1 MSKDKDLIV
10 PFGGKQLESNQSAL
24 RLYFHDVPQQKPQ
37 SALKDV
43 FSAPFGRNPLESWPI
58 KK

>member
-10 PFGGKQLESNQSAL
+10 PFCGKQLESNQSAL
-24 RLYFHDVPQQKPQ
+24 RLYFQDVPQQKPQ

-43 FSAPFGRNPLESWPI
+43 FSAPFGRNPLEGWPI